1 MVALSMKKPFFCIIF
16 GGLVLSCCAKASA
29 LTFNWSTIG
38 SGANGSGTFEIA
50 ETAVS
55 HGDLYQL
62 TSISGTFDGNAITG
76 LLPPGTLWWATNNAF
91 EYDAVN
97 GNWLLNNSGV
107 VFSVSGSGA
116 YDGVDLW
123 SAASSSASDYRA
135 LDAVDYYSGTT
146 YSGQS
151 LDITSATATL
161 AAVPAPLPLLGLGA
175 ATAFSRKLKQRIA
188 LRRKREE
195 VGEAA

>member
-1 MVALSMKKPFFCIIF
+1 MKKPFFCLIF
-16 GGLVLSCCAKASA
+16 AGLILSCCSKASA
-29 LTFNWSTIG
+29 LTFNWTTTG
-38 SGANGSGTFEIA
+38 SRANGSGTFDIA

-55 HGDLYQL
+55 HGGLYQL

-123 SAASSSASDYRA
+123 SAASTSAFDYKA
-135 LDAVDYYSGTT
+135 LNAVDYYSGTT
-146 YSGQS
+146 QFGPT
-151 LDITSATATL
+151 LVGITSATATP
-161 AAVPAPLPLLGLGA
+161 AAVPAPLPPGLIQSLSMGSAEASAWPSPA
-175 ATAFSRKLKQRIA
+175 AP
-188 LRRKREE
+188 
-195 VGEAA
+195 

>member
-1 MVALSMKKPFFCIIF
+1 MLFVFCPPP
-16 GGLVLSCCAKASA
+16 VRA
-29 LTFNWSTIG
+29 LTFNWTTTG

-175 ATAFSRKLKQRIA
+175 AAAFSRQLKQRIA

-195 VGEAA
+195 GGEAG